1 MSLKQSLIVYL
12 ELNLFEL
19 KHAFR
24 NTLAFRIMQSHE
36 KELNQ
41 HDNRFFS
48 LCDITDKVQQECAR
62 MEEAHGHT
70 KTLEL

>member
-1 MSLKQSLIVYL
+1 MFYL
-12 ELNLFEL
+12 ELNLLEL
-19 KHAFR
+19 KHAFK

-48 LCDITDKVQQECAR
+48 LCDTTDKVQLVCAR
-62 MEEAHGHT
+62 VEAAHGHR
-70 KTLEL
+70 KPLEL